1 LYSSGLP
8 GARTFSERAEK
19 PKGIACRLKSL
30 TADDF
35 FRSNQYCFAL
45 QPDKNNPFVLPSNPP
60 GFWKIILVSDAMSL
74 KSRTSAQTRFTPAFP
89 CHEHAELAISF
100 SLCTDQSCKQLNFL

>member
-35 FRSNQYCFAL
+35 FRPNQYCFAL

-74 KSRTSAQTRFTPAFP
+74 IRDISTNQIYSSISN
-89 CHEHAELAISF
+89 HELAISF